1 MSIRLRLA
9 LWYTAF
15 LAIMFVIFA
24 PAVYIVVERQLTGE
38 VDRWLAPIGD
48 RVVRSVTDNAKALQS
63 PNGPGPTQS
72 TGGASA
78 AQILSALSTYQ
89 DLDLEQFTSPGVYV
103 ELLDAN
109 GKVMARSPNLQGKAL
124 SVPDGAFA
132 SAWWGTADSFTAN
145 WNGDRYRGYLAPI
158 AGDKEPRG
166 FVLVARSLQ
175 PIDDALNTLRFVL
188 IVGNIAGL
196 ALAVGVGWLIARNS
210 LRPIDEITNTARSIA
225 LSQGFGQRLTVGKS
239 RDEVGTLAVTF
250 NEMLASLDA
259 AYAAQRR
266 FVADASHELRS
277 PLTSIRSNIDILRRA
292 LNAPEEDRAEALAD
306 VADEVDRLSRLTSD
320 LLLLARADAGHKI
333 EMSKVSMDHLV
344 VDVHRQMEA
353 QAQGVTLELGPTR
366 KVTVM
371 GNQVWLK
378 QLLLILLDNALKY
391 TPTGGSVTLT
401 LERDGGSALVK
412 VTDTG
417 IGIAAEDLPHVF
429 ERFYRAD
436 KARAREEGGAGL
448 GLAIALWIA
457 EEHRGELTVESD
469 PGNGTTFTLRL
480 PTVS

>member
-15 LAIMFVIFA
+15 LAVMFVIFA
-24 PAVYIVVERQLTGE
+24 PAVYVAVEKQLLGE
-38 VDRWLAPIGD
+38 VDRWLAPVGE
-48 RVVRSVTDNAKALQS
+48 RVLRSVTDNAKALDS
-63 PNGPGPTQS
+63 LKSPGPAQG
-72 TGGASA
+72 TGDASA
-78 AQILSALSTYQ
+78 AQILSALSAYQ
-89 DLDLEQFTSPGVYV
+89 DLDLERFTSPGVFV

-109 GKVMARSPNLQGKAL
+109 GKVMARSPNLQGKSL
-124 SVPDGAFA
+124 SIPDGAFA
-132 SAWWGTADSFTAN
+132 SAWWGTPDSFTAN
-145 WNGDRYRGYLAPI
+145 WNGARYRGYLVPI

-166 FVLVARSLQ
+166 FVLVGRSLQ
-175 PIDDALNTLRFVL
+175 QIDDALGTLRILL
-188 IVGNIAGL
+188 IVGNLAGL
-196 ALAVGVGWLIARNS
+196 ALAVGVGWLITRNS
-210 LRPIDEITNTARSIA
+210 LRPIEEITNTARSIA

-250 NEMLASLDA
+250 NEMLASLDE

-292 LNAPEEDRAEALAD
+292 LDAPREDRAEALAD
-306 VADEVDRLSRLTSD
+306 VAAEVDRLSRLTSD
-320 LLLLARADAGHKI
+320 LLLLARSDAGHKV
-333 EMSKVSMDHLV
+333 EMSKLSLDHLV
-344 VDVHRQMEA
+344 TDVHRRMET
-353 QAQGVTLELGPTR
+353 QARGVALRLGPAR

-391 TPTGGSVTLT
+391 TPSGGSVNLS

-412 VTDTG
+412 VSDTG

-436 KARAREEGGAGL
+436 KARARDEGGAGL
-448 GLAIALWIA
+448 GLAIARWIA
-457 EEHRGELTVESD
+457 EEHDGDLTVESE
-469 PGNGTTFTLRL
+469 PGRGTTFTLRL
-480 PTVS
+480 PIVS